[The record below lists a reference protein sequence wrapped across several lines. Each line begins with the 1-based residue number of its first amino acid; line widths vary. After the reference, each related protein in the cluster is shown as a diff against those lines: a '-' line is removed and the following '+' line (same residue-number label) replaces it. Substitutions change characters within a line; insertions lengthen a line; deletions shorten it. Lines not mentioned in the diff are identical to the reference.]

1 MIVYLL
7 CLPFFTL
14 FYPNDG
20 TFLRTNVVPAFFADE
35 CSNFN
40 NTHNFNKI
48 HIFSQNFGYLKFI
61 KRCNKAGTEGTQL
74 CTFCACLFL
83 HFFIQMMEH
92 FYGQMLLGIWDQP
105 EGIVID

>member
-1 MIVYLL
+1 M
-7 CLPFFTL
+7 
-14 FYPNDG
+14 
-20 TFLRTNVVPAFFADE
+20 
-35 CSNFN
+35 
-40 NTHNFNKI
+40 
-48 HIFSQNFGYLKFI
+48 
-61 KRCNKAGTEGTQL
+61 AGTEGTQL